1 MSDEKIRNIGSL
13 DKKTSMADRFQKMI
27 EENSDLLK
35 RLEPIDRAAKPV
47 VFCHPTCT
55 TCKKALKWLDERVFE
70 YDLKNIKE
78 EHPTQDE
85 LRQVMA
91 LTGLPAKKLFNT
103 SGQLY
108 RGMGL
113 KDKLASMSED
123 EMLALLASDGML
135 VKRPLL
141 MAGDRAL
148 VGFKEAEWEEKLV
161 KLR

>member
-13 DKKTSMADRFQKMI
+13 DKKTSMADRFKKMI

-35 RLEPIDRAAKPV
+35 RLEPIDRAHKPV

-78 EHPTQDE
+78 EHPSQDE

-113 KDKLASMSED
+113 KDKLISMSED
-123 EMLALLASDGML
+123 EMLELLASDGML
-135 VKRPLL
+135 VKRPILV
-141 MAGDRAL
+141 GNGFVL
-148 VGFKEAEWEEKLV
+148 VGFKEAEWNEKIN
-161 KLR
+161 K